1 VLPSAAADLLGETAG
16 SLNLREFSRR
26 DAIST
31 GSAALLLCV
40 TRTLVCYDAL
50 GRIFGGQTHVP
61 LALLGITFAWARWLE
76 LRLAPVEGAIAGLAW
91 RSCFLLV
98 ALFLV
103 LYREI

>member
-1 VLPSAAADLLGETAG
+1 MLRSAAADLPGETAG
-16 SLNLREFSRR
+16 SLNLREFSRPH
-26 DAIST
+26 AIST
-31 GSAALLLCV
+31 GSAALLLWV

-61 LALLGITFAWARWLE
+61 LALLGMTFASARWLE
-76 LRLAPVEGAIAGLAW
+76 LRLAPAEGAIAGWVW

-98 ALFLV
+98 GLFLV